1 MYPAASMPV
10 APGAPFGR
18 PMAVGPPSAAPGSP
32 ITAEIPLPMDW
43 PMIGEEP
50 ADQRYGG
57 AESPYAAQMPLAAD
71 APHTAQ
77 ALAAQ
82 ALAEDMP
89 VDAPHAE
96 QGPQYRTRRRHLR
109 SVA

>member
-1 MYPAASMPV
+1 MHPGAMPV
-10 APGAPFGR
+10 APGGAFGR
-18 PMAVGPPSAAPGSP
+18 PMPVGPPSAAPGSP

-43 PMIGEEP
+43 PMIGEIP
-50 ADQRYGG
+50 A
-57 AESPYAAQMPLAAD
+57 EEMPYAEEMSYAAEMPLTAD
-71 APHTAQ
+71 TSHSAQ

-82 ALAEDMP
+82 ALAEDVP
-89 VDAPHAE
+89 AGPPDAD